1 MYSRCETFSV
11 NKHSPRTSWTRASFE
26 WKMRF
31 HIARF
36 CERRSEFFLKNLLE
50 SALRILTTVRKSM
63 GRVKPIKRKRKRL
76 QSNRPGS
83 TRFFSVSVTAA
94 VAPRASV
101 WPVARASRFLFLY
114 IYFFFLTVLELAG
127 KNKERNRIPGE
138 TETQGRSG

>member
-1 MYSRCETFSV
+1 ME
-11 NKHSPRTSWTRASFE
+11 
-26 WKMRF
+26 
-31 HIARF
+31 
-36 CERRSEFFLKNLLE
+36 
-50 SALRILTTVRKSM
+50 
-63 GRVKPIKRKRKRL
+63 RVKPIKRKRKRL

-114 IYFFFLTVLELAG
+114 IYFFLTVLELAG